1 MWPWSSD
8 PHLLQQPAQGSQNPV
23 CDCQLPVF
31 SPPLTTQD
39 HSENAGHIPE
49 PMQRTPPFSIPSQQ
63 TAGRACF
70 TLPLFSSGSSP
81 HPLPALEPLLSR
93 NDHFTVASSEEIPV
107 VCSSL
112 GGLCFLRFSCRFLR
126 SSVHTAHCV
135 SCLRNFGIGADMV
148 SVPSFNSAPF
158 ASSPWIALS

>member
-39 HSENAGHIPE
+39 HSENAGHVPE
-49 PMQRTPPFSIPSQQ
+49 PMQRPPPFSIPGQQ
-63 TAGRACF
+63 TAGGACF
-70 TLPLFSSGSSP
+70 TLPLFSLGSSP
-81 HPLPALEPLLSR
+81 HPLPAFEPLLSQSE
-93 NDHFTVASSEEIPV
+93 HFTAANSEEIPE

-112 GGLCFLRFSCRFLR
+112 GGLCFLVFLQ
-126 SSVHTAHCV
+126 
-135 SCLRNFGIGADMV
+135 
-148 SVPSFNSAPF
+148 VPSKFCPHCTLCLMSREL
-158 ASSPWIALS
+158 WDRG